1 MPCPAKVK
9 ASEFGYCAH
18 CMLSLFVVAW
28 LRTLM
33 DKICAKYLLRRIGV
47 AGRGMGCVSA
57 GGCGVLDVWP

>member
-1 MPCPAKVK
+1 
-9 ASEFGYCAH
+9 
-18 CMLSLFVVAW
+18 MLSLFVVAW

-57 GGCGVLDVWP
+57 GGCGVLDVWPD